1 MSNEPARKSQE
12 VREDPNAVEQVHL
25 AAQKGDVA
33 TVTEIINQYMK
44 QTNSTYIDLDRLFLD
59 PNQNNC
65 TLMHKA
71 AKFNHTNVMEYLF
84 KQGASVESVDTIGA
98 TPLFYACSGNAAD
111 AVTFLASHNATLN
124 ARDKYEFSPLKVALA
139 EGNYEVA
146 EMLLLFRADIHYKV
160 ASKGTTVLHLAVEEN
175 DKKRVD
181 WLINHEASI
190 MRTDRNGDTV
200 LFSALA
206 HPAMIIHICNVAR
219 SQGNQ
224 TLAKLLRTQNSFGET
239 VIHALAANEGQYKT
253 NVEALSI
260 ILSEIKNL
268 GTLVSIGEMLHDKEK
283 TRHQFSAL
291 HYAVKENNVPFMEYL
306 LKNEET
312 RKEVQLDL
320 QNALGDTPLHLAI
333 RKLNMDMIKLLIEYD
348 KVERKSFKIQNQSK
362 QTPMMLAVEMKLDV
376 QRLFKDV
383 ELETFDLTK
392 DREKWTLRELAL
404 EYLPN
409 RENDIQLDYCFV
421 DSSIS
426 DFDIE
431 FLIEVSHDNGQR
443 TGEYSPWRL
452 CQGLENELVVNSTT
466 VLSLFDG
473 VTFCTENNFT
483 LSETSSLQPGKCFKT
498 QGLVPYSVNNVLT
511 TLMTPKY
518 RNTFDHNIQTTAQI
532 DYIPNSKIKRYAM
545 SITVDELPVA
555 WPAANRDFVL
565 CNSVIY
571 EPDKKTYYIIRK
583 SMNHSMAPKQ
593 KGTSRGLLFSG
604 WILQYI
610 DDSIT
615 QYTYVDLFNL
625 SEKQGAS
632 NIKYWNTMGKK
643 RTLRLH
649 EQIMQALQQS
659 KKESFPYPKHNF
671 GVLDTLKLNASY
683 VSKSN

>member
-1 MSNEPARKSQE
+1 MTNDGTTTRKSQE
-12 VREDPNAVEQVHL
+12 VKEDPNTVSQAHR
-25 AAQKGDVA
+25 AAQDGDV
-33 TVTEIINQYMK
+33 TTLTNILSQYQK
-44 QTNSTYIDLDRLFLD
+44 QCNSAYVDLERLFLD
-59 PNQNNC
+59 PEQNNC

-84 KQGASVESVDTIGA
+84 KQGATVESVDTIGA
-98 TPLFYACSGNAAD
+98 TPMFYACSGNAVD
-111 AVTFLASHNATLN
+111 AVTFLASHKAELN
-124 ARDKYEFSPLKVALA
+124 TRDKYEFSPLKVALA

-146 EMLLLFRADIHYKV
+146 EMLLLFKADIHYKIT
-160 ASKGTTVLHLAVEEN
+160 SKGTTVLHIAVEEN

-181 WLINHEASI
+181 WLIGHDASI

-206 HPAMIIHICNVAR
+206 YPNMVTHICNV
-219 SQGNQ
+219 SKQQGSPA
-224 TLAKLLRTQNSFGET
+224 LAKLLRTPNSFGET
-239 VIHALAANEGQYKT
+239 VIHVLAANEGGYKT
-253 NVEALSI
+253 NLESLTLIMNEIRNLGSLVN
-260 ILSEIKNL
+260 LSE
-268 GTLVSIGEMLHDKEK
+268 MLNDKDK
-283 TRHQFSAL
+283 TRHNFSPL
-291 HYAVKENNVPFMEYL
+291 HYAVKENNLQYVSYVFG
-306 LKNEET
+306 NEEL
-312 RKEVQLDL
+312 RREVQIEI
-320 QNALGDTPLHLAI
+320 QNGLGDTPLHLAI
-333 RKLNMDMIKLLIEYD
+333 RKLNMDMVKLLIDYD
-348 KVERKSFKIQNQSK
+348 KAERKSFKILNQSK

-376 QRLFKDV
+376 QRLFKDI
-383 ELETFDLTK
+383 ELEFDLTK

-404 EYLPN
+404 EYLPA

-452 CQGLENELVVNSTT
+452 CQGLETESVVTSST

-483 LSETSSLQPGKCFKT
+483 LSEGSLLQPGKCFKT
-498 QGLVPYSVNNVLT
+498 QGLVPFSVNNVLT

-571 EPDKKTYYIIRK
+571 EPDKKTYYIVRK

-593 KGTSRGLLFSG
+593 KGTARALLFSG

-615 QYTYVDLFNL
+615 QYTYVDCFNL
-625 SEKQGAS
+625 SDKKGDS

-649 EQIMQALQQS
+649 EQIMTALQQS
-659 KKESFPYPKHNF
+659 KKESFPYPKHNY
-671 GVLDTLKLNASY
+671 GILDTLK
-683 VSKSN
+683 

>member
-1 MSNEPARKSQE
+1 
-12 VREDPNAVEQVHL
+12 
-25 AAQKGDVA
+25 
-33 TVTEIINQYMK
+33 
-44 QTNSTYIDLDRLFLD
+44 
-59 PNQNNC
+59 
-65 TLMHKA
+65 
-71 AKFNHTNVMEYLF
+71 
-84 KQGASVESVDTIGA
+84 
-98 TPLFYACSGNAAD
+98 
-111 AVTFLASHNATLN
+111 
-124 ARDKYEFSPLKVALA
+124 
-139 EGNYEVA
+139 
-146 EMLLLFRADIHYKV
+146 
-160 ASKGTTVLHLAVEEN
+160 
-175 DKKRVD
+175 
-181 WLINHEASI
+181 
-190 MRTDRNGDTV
+190 
-200 LFSALA
+200 
-206 HPAMIIHICNVAR
+206 
-219 SQGNQ
+219 
-224 TLAKLLRTQNSFGET
+224 
-239 VIHALAANEGQYKT
+239 
-253 NVEALSI
+253 
-260 ILSEIKNL
+260 
-268 GTLVSIGEMLHDKEK
+268 
-283 TRHQFSAL
+283 
-291 HYAVKENNVPFMEYL
+291 
-306 LKNEET
+306 
-312 RKEVQLDL
+312 
-320 QNALGDTPLHLAI
+320 
-333 RKLNMDMIKLLIEYD
+333 
-348 KVERKSFKIQNQSK
+348 
-362 QTPMMLAVEMKLDV
+362 MMLAVEMKLDV
-376 QRLFKDV
+376 QRLFKDI
-383 ELETFDLTK
+383 EFDFDLTK

-452 CQGLENELVVNSTT
+452 CQGLENEVVVTSST

-483 LSETSSLQPGKCFKT
+483 LSEGSNLQPGKCFKT
-498 QGLVPYSVNNVLT
+498 QGLVPFSVNNVLT

-571 EPDKKTYYIIRK
+571 EPDKKTYYIVRK

-593 KGTSRGLLFSG
+593 KGTARALLFSG

-615 QYTYVDLFNL
+615 QYTYVDCFNL
-625 SEKQGAS
+625 SDKKGES
-632 NIKYWNTMGKK
+632 NTKYWNTMGKK

-649 EQIMQALQQS
+649 EQVMQALQQS

-683 VSKSN
+683 VSKN